1 MGAATALVRPAH
13 AEDDAPAR
21 ALLERAGLPLDGYE
35 QSWGRWVVTDRSG
48 ALVGVVALERHGTP
62 SVYLLRSLAVA
73 PKQRGTGVGVAL
85 VRVALAAAD
94 AHEQGR
100 AGVGLLTE
108 TAAGYFRPV
117 PGPPPPTAPTC
128 RGAVGLARA
137 DRRVP
142 AIRDRVTG
150 APYPPAR
157 EPGPRGRTA
166 AAAGPRS
173 K

>member
-108 TAAGYFRPV
+108 TAAGYFDRF
-117 PGPPPPTAPTC
+117 GFTA
-128 RGAVGLARA
+128 ADRA
-137 DRRVP
+137 DLP
-142 AIRDRVTG
+142 AALSASPELTG
-150 APYPPAR
+150 ACPA
-157 EPGPRGRTA
+157 TA
-166 AAAGPRS
+166 TAYWRA
-173 K
+173 